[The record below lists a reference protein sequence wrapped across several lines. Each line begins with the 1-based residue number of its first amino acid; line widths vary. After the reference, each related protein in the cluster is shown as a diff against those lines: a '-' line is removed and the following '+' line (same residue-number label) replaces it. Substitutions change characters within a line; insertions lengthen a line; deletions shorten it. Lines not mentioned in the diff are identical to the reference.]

1 MKPQRAPF
9 NLLEQAA
16 GRYNL
21 FLGIFPDRFTA
32 DQIVHRAG
40 RLRENLGLRGKIR
53 PVDHLHVTL
62 HFLGRCLEVPPALVP
77 VMDEVCGE
85 VAGRRRPR
93 FEVMLDRVLC
103 FRNQRR
109 ESPVVLGGDQ
119 VGNAP
124 LRELQRELGEGL
136 VQRGCRVNK
145 SGRFVPHLTLLYDHR
160 APEETS
166 IEPVSWPVREV
177 VLVRSEVG
185 ATKYVRLGCWTLRE

>member
-9 NLLEQAA
+9 NLLERAA

-21 FLGIFPDRFTA
+21 FLGIFPDRFIA
-32 DQIVHRAG
+32 EEIVSRAG
-40 RLRENLGLRGKIR
+40 RLRENLGLRGRIR

-62 HFLGRCLEVPPALVP
+62 HFLGRCMEVPPELVP
-77 VMDEVCGE
+77 VMNEICGE
-85 VAGRRRPR
+85 AVARWPS

-119 VGNAP
+119 AGNAP
-124 LRELQRELGEGL
+124 LRELQGKLGEGL
-136 VQRGCRVNK
+136 AQRGCRVNR
-145 SGRFVPHLTLLYDHR
+145 SGRFVPHLTLLYDR
-160 APEETS
+160 RGLDETS
-166 IEPVSWPVREV
+166 IEPVSWLVREV
-177 VLVRSEVG
+177 VLVLSEVG